1 MIKVFRNNGYYF
13 DDSIT
18 DETSGI
24 EDLDLRV
31 ADYKY
36 LHSLGFETIGQ
47 LLEHDGWYYFN
58 LPRHSLRALE
68 AFFVALDNLGFRL
81 KDASKEEYPDLDN
94 YIMMFRQAEKEEQA
108 AELKRLEREDRAERR
123 RQRKMAALA

>member
-1 MIKVFRNNGYYF
+1 MIKVFRDNGYYF

-81 KDASKEEYPDLDN
+81 KDN

-108 AELKRLEREDRAERR
+108 AELKWLEREDRAERR
-123 RQRKMAALA
+123 RQRKTAALA